1 MAAKKKQTVL
11 STLIGIVVVLTF
23 LWSRYQ
29 EASDGQGLGLSQLVE
44 AEVLGDTLSASPSAP
59 QGGPTLRQVQLLSTH
74 YQIWDDCVMVDHRG
88 NDGDSFHIQALHGRE
103 EVRIYYVDAPESAA
117 RSYRDGNTNHLR
129 IAQQGAAMGGLDQ
142 AETTRVGLK
151 AKALVKQLL
160 DGKRFQ
166 VVTSGER
173 VYSSHRK
180 YAFVIVDWN
189 GQLHYLHELLVMQ
202 GLGRIHTKPAYL
214 PDNTTASEQK
224 KHLKNL
230 EAYAKNM
237 RYGAWSLSAK

>member
-74 YQIWDDCVMVDHRG
+74 YQVWDDCVMVDHRG
-88 NDGDSFHIQALHGRE
+88 NDGDSFHIQAPHGRE

-151 AKALVKQLL
+151 AKAFVKQLL
-160 DGKRFQ
+160 DGFKELRVNPEKSNDLFVVISTGVAIPCNTRFILCNLAP
-166 VVTSGER
+166 
-173 VYSSHRK
+173 K
-180 YAFVIVDWN
+180 
-189 GQLHYLHELLVMQ
+189 
-202 GLGRIHTKPAYL
+202 
-214 PDNTTASEQK
+214 ASPI
-224 KHLKNL
+224 
-230 EAYAKNM
+230 A
-237 RYGAWSLSAK
+237 